1 MSKVTKA
8 EVKKWKEKRES
19 QSKRAASSKA
29 SNASNDTNGK
39 GSKTKSKSK
48 SGKGKSGD
56 DSKESKQSAKS
67 AKPDVPEKAPV
78 CYMDEI
84 IAFIKEHA
92 QDSGIVYVLSR
103 KEAGGS
109 AAVELRAEDTY
120 EELEKHGIS
129 CAFYHAGM
137 TSAQRIRVQQAW
149 TSDQIRVVCATI
161 AYGMGIDKEDVR
173 YVIHTVLPKSL
184 EGYYQEAGRVGSV

>member
-1 MSKVTKA
+1 MKKVTKS
-8 EVKKWKEKRES
+8 EVKKWKAGQEK
-19 QSKRAASSKA
+19 AAKKE
-29 SNASNDTNGK
+29 N
-39 GSKTKSKSK
+39 
-48 SGKGKSGD
+48 
-56 DSKESKQSAKS
+56 SKETKQSAKS
-67 AKPDVPEKAPV
+67 AQAKKPKNAPV

-84 IAFIKEHA
+84 IAFIKAHKR
-92 QDSGIVYVLSR
+92 DSGIVYVLSR
-103 KEAGGS
+103 KEAGE
-109 AAVELRAEDTY
+109 ADLVELRAENTS
-120 EELEKHGIS
+120 EELKQHDIS

-184 EGYYQEAGRVGSV
+184 EGYYQESGRVGIG